1 MLFVRASGDAAALT
15 ADVRRALREV
25 APRAPA
31 YDVQTLTARAAAGTA
46 PNRFSAELLA
56 LFAATALS
64 LAGIGIYG
72 VMSLAVS
79 ARTREIGVRI
89 ALGADRAHVQR
100 FVVGDGLVL
109 VMAGAALGIAG
120 ALAST
125 RVLRSLLFDL
135 TPSDPPTYIAI
146 VVILGAC
153 ALAASWLPARR
164 ASRVDPVTAL
174 RSD

>member
-1 MLFVRASGDAAALT
+1 MTKPKKCFVICHSDFVISSG
-15 ADVRRALREV
+15 
-25 APRAPA
+25 
-31 YDVQTLTARAAAGTA
+31 ARHL
-46 PNRFSAELLA
+46 ELELHV
-56 LFAATALS
+56 LGSIQLS
-64 LAGIGIYG
+64 YA
-72 VMSLAVS
+72 LAVS

-89 ALGADRAHVQR
+89 ALGADRGHVQR

-109 VMAGAALGIAG
+109 VMVGAALGIAG

-135 TPSDPPTYIAI
+135 TPSDPPTYVAI

-164 ASRVDPVTAL
+164 ASRVDPMTAL